1 MNAPPR
7 PLPLSRP
14 FVVAT
19 LPSGGRN
26 VTVEATPA
34 ECLAVASACGLVA
47 VKSLLAQ
54 LVVIPTTASLNV
66 TGSVKAVVTQACTVS
81 LEPFDAAIDEP
92 VDMQFMP
99 ESGVA
104 AWMKKHSPD
113 PNEDLAYEIDPPD
126 MIIDGK
132 IDLGAVA
139 TEFLSLGLDPYP
151 RKPGVAFEPGPDQ
164 VDKDPSPFAA
174 LAQWKKPE

>member
-1 MNAPPR
+1 MNTPPR

-14 FVVAT
+14 FAVAA

-26 VTVEATPA
+26 FEIEATPA

-47 VKSLLAQ
+47 VKSLVAELT
-54 LVVIPTTASLNV
+54 VMPSSASVNV
-66 TGSVKAVVTQACTVS
+66 TGMVKAVVTQACTVS
-81 LEPFDAAIDEP
+81 LDLFDAVVDEP
-92 VDMQFMP
+92 VDLQFMP

-126 MIIDGK
+126 VIVDGK

-151 RKPGVAFEPGPDQ
+151 RKPGVAFEPVPDQ
-164 VDKDPSPFAA
+164 TEKEPSPFAA